1 MVSDPKTELEEE
13 ISELQQKIDELSSY
27 AHDPKIEKII
37 TAFRNQIDRYTHKLS
52 LM

>member
-1 MVSDPKTELEEE
+1 MMFDAKIHVEQE
-13 ISELQQKIDELSSY
+13 IAELQQKIDELSSY
-27 AHDPKIEKII
+27 KDDPKIEKII